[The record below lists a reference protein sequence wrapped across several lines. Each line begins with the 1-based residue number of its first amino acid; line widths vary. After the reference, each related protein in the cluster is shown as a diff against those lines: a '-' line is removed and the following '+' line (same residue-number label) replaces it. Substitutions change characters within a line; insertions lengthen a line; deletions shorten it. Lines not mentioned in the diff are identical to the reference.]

1 MGQNAAFIIIKIED
15 TELVGELSNTYS
27 ATVDDIDIS
36 SKKIGR
42 KSDGLPG
49 RMSENIG
56 FESLADDLS
65 ADYGL
70 SDMLT
75 AREEGTLLDIL
86 TVRVDSVTG
95 AQVVGSE
102 IITQKGYISSVSID
116 NPDNDK
122 STMSGTIEI
131 DDATVITAHPAPE

>member
-49 RMSENIG
+49 RMAENIG

-65 ADYGL
+65 SDYGL

-95 AQVVGSE
+95 DQVVGSE

-131 DDATVITAHPAPE
+131 DDATAITAHPAPE